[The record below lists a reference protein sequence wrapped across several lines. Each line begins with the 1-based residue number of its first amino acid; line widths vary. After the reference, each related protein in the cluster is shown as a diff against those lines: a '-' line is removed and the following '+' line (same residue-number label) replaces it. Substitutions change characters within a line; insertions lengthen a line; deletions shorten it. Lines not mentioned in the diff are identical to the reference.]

1 MWSVDLGKAAG
12 GGDMTEAWT
21 IILAAASAIVLISNA
36 AEKIIKAVKVAKA
49 PEERQNAEIEEIKDR
64 LTKVETKLTNDDQ
77 RIKDA
82 RDCNHVLTKGMLA
95 LLDHGIN
102 GNNVN
107 QMKAARQDVEAYLI
121 NH

>member
-1 MWSVDLGKAAG
+1 
-12 GGDMTEAWT
+12 MTEAWT
-21 IILAAASAIVLISNA
+21 IILAAASAIVLLSNA
-36 AEKIIKAVKVAKA
+36 AEKIIKAVKAAKA
-49 PEERQNAEIEEIKDR
+49 PEEKQNAEIEEIKSR
-64 LTKVETKLTNDDQ
+64 LTKVEVMLSSDDQ

-82 RDCNHVLTKGMLA
+82 KECNHVLTKGMLA